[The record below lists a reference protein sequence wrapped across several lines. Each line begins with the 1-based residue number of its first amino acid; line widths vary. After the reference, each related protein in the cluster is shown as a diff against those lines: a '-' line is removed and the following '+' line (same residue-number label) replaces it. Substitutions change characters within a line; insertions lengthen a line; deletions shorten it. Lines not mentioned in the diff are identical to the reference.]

1 MFHETCQNQEFFDM
15 AVWSVNR
22 PHFFKIVLYVSESL
36 QNFTEKQFAFRLWTQ
51 NKLWLLWN
59 DYRLAQSHANY
70 VYDNAKMDYN
80 SYLSETLSSTNEPHR
95 CKSALK
101 SFLFEAQWVI
111 SRERRLI
118 FYLCHLTLKRMARY
132 LLYLPFVILNLF
144 WTLLGFDLRSFFSTL
159 IDQSGDV
166 NHILHLK
173 YVGVLRI
180 LKEFVITRKQR
191 IAVVDFYSSVTQ
203 VRFGDSTSSVLE
215 QLLFIIFT
223 DNMWSG
229 LENNMIVYVDDC
241 TSYTTIKSPV
251 DRFVITE
258 FLNLDLGIYLN
269 HSKST
274 SIVFDLSKTLNLP
287 NPDLVIYGH

>member
-1 MFHETCQNQEFFDM
+1 MG
-15 AVWSVNR
+15 
-22 PHFFKIVLYVSESL
+22 VS
-36 QNFTEKQFAFRLWTQ
+36 Q
-51 NKLWLLWN
+51 
-59 DYRLAQSHANY
+59 
-70 VYDNAKMDYN
+70 
-80 SYLSETLSSTNEPHR
+80 
-95 CKSALK
+95 
-101 SFLFEAQWVI
+101 
-111 SRERRLI
+111 
-118 FYLCHLTLKRMARY
+118 
-132 LLYLPFVILNLF
+132 
-144 WTLLGFDLRSFFSTL
+144 
-159 IDQSGDV
+159 
-166 NHILHLK
+166 
-173 YVGVLRI
+173 RI

-223 DNMWSG
+223 DDMWSG

-269 HSKST
+269 PSKST